1 MEIAL
6 VNQREDHAKPIF
18 KDITLTKRNMYAKSF
33 AMGDVKEMETTIKQS
48 KSVLIPVGIAAVSQI
63 QDPAEQVHQ
72 DFTLTKIIKLAKN
85 LLMEAAME
93 TTTTSTLR
101 SSVLKPAKKNQ

>member
-1 MEIAL
+1 MS
-6 VNQREDHAKPIF
+6 
-18 KDITLTKRNMYAKSF
+18 AKSLP
-33 AMGDVKEMETTIKQS
+33 MGDVEEMETIIKQS
-48 KSVLIPVGIAAVSQI
+48 KSVLIPVVIAAVSQI
-63 QDPAEQVHQ
+63 QDPAEQVAQ

-101 SSVLKPAKKNQ
+101 SSVLKPAKLNQ

>member
-1 MEIAL
+1 MVIAQ
-6 VNQREDHAKPIF
+6 VRQNQDHAKPIF
-18 KDITLTKRNMYAKSF
+18 QGITLTKRNMFAKSLS
-33 AMGDVKEMETTIKQS
+33 MGDVKEMETTIKQS

-63 QDPAEQVHQ
+63 QDPAEQVAQ

>member
-1 MEIAL
+1 MS
-6 VNQREDHAKPIF
+6 
-18 KDITLTKRNMYAKSF
+18 AKSLP
-33 AMGDVKEMETTIKQS
+33 MGDVKEMETTTKQS

-63 QDPAEQVHQ
+63 QDPAEQVYQ
-72 DFTLTKIIKLAKN
+72 DFTLTKIMKLAKN

-101 SSVLKPAKKNQ
+101 RAVLKPAKLNQ

>member
-1 MEIAL
+1 M
-6 VNQREDHAKPIF
+6 F
-18 KDITLTKRNMYAKSF
+18 AKSLS
-33 AMGDVKEMETTIKQS
+33 MGDVKEMETTTKQS

-72 DFTLTKIIKLAKN
+72 DFTLTKIVKIAKN

-93 TTTTSTLR
+93 TTTTSTPRRL
-101 SSVLKPAKKNQ
+101 VLKSAKLTQ